1 MPGWGNKQQYLLE
14 SIKAIYFYK
23 TSKNELD
30 MILIESMSGTTFG
43 YVAVIM
49 MQVFINFHY

>member
-1 MPGWGNKQQYLLE
+1 MPGWGNKQQYLLG
-14 SIKAIYFYK
+14 SIKLFIADK
-23 TSKNELD
+23 TSTNELD

-43 YVAVIM
+43 YVADIM